1 MNPQIFVLVLAVSA
15 GALAVW
21 TDVRFPKLGPESM
34 EGVLLHSVGAMVAL
48 QVVGTTIGALTSGP
62 FPTPIAA
69 VLGVALPGLV
79 YAFISGVWAIRL
91 FQGAYAGTR
100 R

>member
-1 MNPQIFVLVLAVSA
+1 MNPQIFVLVLAVAA

-21 TDVRFPKLGPESM
+21 TDVRFPKLGPETM
-34 EGVLLHSVGAMVAL
+34 QGVLLHGVGAMIAL
-48 QVVGTTIGALTSGP
+48 QVVGTTIGVLTSGP
-62 FPTPIAA
+62 SFTPIAA

-79 YAFISGVWAIRL
+79 YAFITGVWAIRL